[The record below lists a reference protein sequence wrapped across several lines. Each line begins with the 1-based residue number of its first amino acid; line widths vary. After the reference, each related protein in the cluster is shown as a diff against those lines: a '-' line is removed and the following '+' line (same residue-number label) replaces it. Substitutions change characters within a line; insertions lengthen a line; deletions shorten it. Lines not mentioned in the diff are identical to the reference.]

1 MTTEKDARVWLR
13 VNGYPEI
20 ANQIDAIMAGWR
32 KRGVK
37 TRRNW
42 WDILAGDRE
51 GRPRK
56 VGSVAFPV
64 LAAARRRK
72 RWPPCASE
80 IGSGQSAPKPVASPD
95 RKSAT
100 QVGRASKAKPARRVK
115 GTSKAALQAKGAPKA
130 KAARHAIKTP
140 KAKPVRQGKEAP
152 KAKAARQVAEN
163 QTETDEGLRFHNEV
177 TSRTGGAT
185 SSMNVIASP
194 KATLRGPEHILKE
207 LQLPDRYERLV
218 ERLGHEVVQ
227 VLVPPPTPIADALE
241 RCSLAVR
248 TRDEGLF
255 IPLYGTSGAGKTTL
269 AASLTQFFPSVYAPT
284 VVHEGKVTYDALSE
298 TAENALRDSKADDRR
313 ILPISIDNRESDPPT
328 TAELAAIKRF
338 VRNAMIPVRPL
349 IIWLDTSKENCQD
362 MAKRFEDV
370 AGPSPITLPLLF
382 EGPARSVWQ
391 DVATNTLRLV
401 NNVESLEELGI
412 NPRDYEPAAYHSLG
426 NFLRKISGDFDDQRF
441 KLLKETQRPLS
452 LVVVFASESQE
463 PGILTQLTST
473 SRYGLVDGHALVAV
487 TPTSELGKWWSTRRG
502 LLTRAI
508 VQLNVHALCLP
519 PGAAVG
525 VLRRYGAEKA
535 RKLLQGN
542 GVRQPGISRLNRDI
556 ERSDV
561 GKYLAG
567 DPIRAYE
574 ARGTPA
580 KLSVKAF
587 AAVAKA
593 GFVYGKDKALNEG
606 FASAMA
612 AYLKHRNVKHD
623 KVTAEKQLSF
633 CGLIPDNALYME
645 TGVQCIEYHWRTG
658 DFLVSANRAEV
669 ASYILKKIRDYVRQ
683 LEWTKD

>member
-1 MTTEKDARVWLR
+1 MTTEKDARVWLKA
-13 VNGYPEI
+13 NGYAKI
-20 ANQIDAIMAGWR
+20 ANKIDAIMAEWR

-51 GRPRK
+51 GRPRN

-72 RWPPCASE
+72 GWPPCASE
-80 IGSGQSAPKPVASPD
+80 IGSGQTAPALVLSTD
-95 RKSAT
+95 GKST
-100 QVGRASKAKPARRVK
+100 PQVG
-115 GTSKAALQAKGAPKA
+115 GAPKA
-130 KAARHAIKTP
+130 KAARQARKVSKAAQEKGVSKAKAASQVKNAP
-140 KAKPVRQGKEAP
+140 KATTVRQAKEAP
-152 KAKAARQVAEN
+152 KAAHQVSGK
-163 QTETDEGLRFHNEV
+163 QPETDENLRHHDEA
-177 TSRTGGAT
+177 TGPTGSAT
-185 SSMNVIASP
+185 SSVTTLVKASP
-194 KATLRGPEHILKE
+194 KATPCGPEHILKE
-207 LQLPDRYERLV
+207 LYLPDRYERLV

-241 RCSLAVR
+241 RCYLAVR

-255 IPLYGTSGAGKTTL
+255 VPLYGTSGAGKTTL
-269 AASLTQFFPSVYAPT
+269 AASLTHFFPSAYAPT
-284 VVHEGKVTYDALSE
+284 AVHDGKVTYDALSE
-298 TAENALRDSKADDRR
+298 TAENALRDRKADDRR

-338 VRNAMIPVRPL
+338 VRNAKTPIRSL

-362 MAKRFEDV
+362 MAQQFEDV
-370 AGPSPITLPLLF
+370 AGPSPVALPLIF
-382 EGPARSVWQ
+382 EGPPRSMWQ
-391 DVATNTLRLV
+391 DVTTNTLRLV
-401 NNVESLEELGI
+401 NSVESLEELGI
-412 NPRDYEPAAYHSLG
+412 NPRDYDPKAYYSLG
-426 NFLRKISGDFDDQRF
+426 NFLRKISGDFDDRRF

-473 SRYGLVDGHALVAV
+473 SRYGLVDGHALVSV
-487 TPTSELGKWWSTRRG
+487 TPTSELGKWWSLRHG

-508 VQLNVHALCLP
+508 VQLNVHAFCLP
-519 PGAAVG
+519 PSAAVG
-525 VLRRYGAEKA
+525 VLRRYGPDKA
-535 RKLLQGN
+535 RKLLHKN
-542 GVRQPGISRLNRDI
+542 GVRQLGLSRLNLAI
-556 ERSDV
+556 ERSDM
-561 GKYLAG
+561 GKYFAG
-567 DPIRAYE
+567 APIRAYE

-587 AAVAKA
+587 AAVAKS

-606 FASAMA
+606 FASAMRE
-612 AYLKHRNVKHD
+612 YLKHRNVKHE

-633 CGLIPDNALYME
+633 CGLTPDNALYME

-669 ASYILKKIRDYVRQ
+669 ASYILRKIRDYVRQ